1 MKITD
6 LLYYAGAFVVALG
19 VLITVHEFGHF
30 WVARRLGVKVMR
42 FSIGFGRPL
51 WSWRVGKDR
60 MELAIGAFPLGGY
73 VKMLDETEGEVP
85 PTEIH
90 RAFNRQKPWK
100 RMAIVV
106 AGPLFNFL
114 FAILAYWAVYMVG
127 VDGVKPVVG
136 QVVEGSIAQRGG
148 FLAGDEIL
156 SIDGQAVQS
165 WDQRRLYLFQRALDR
180 ARVNVEVRDPQ
191 GQVALRQ
198 LDLSKLPVQE
208 VNASLLERG
217 IGLIGYIPEPLPV
230 IGATEPGPAASAGMK
245 VGDRLVQVNGEP
257 VRSWENLVAMI
268 SKSPGKPVH
277 IVAERDGKRVVFDVT
292 PDAVELGRQTIG
304 RINIRPQFSQLPD
317 DMRVKVRY
325 GVGAALAEGV
335 RNTWSMSVLTLE
347 MLYRMMKLEVSARN
361 ISGPITIAQYAGY
374 SAKAGVTPYVL
385 FLGVIS
391 ISLGVL
397 NLLPIPVLDGGHLM
411 YYIIEAVKGSPLPER
426 FLVLGQQ
433 VGVALL
439 VGLMMLAFYNDLTR
453 VFR

>member
-1 MKITD
+1 MMD

-19 VLITVHEFGHF
+19 ILIAVHEFGHF
-30 WVARRLGVKVMR
+30 WVARRLGIKVLR

-73 VKMLDETEGEVP
+73 VKMLDENEGEVP
-85 PTEIH
+85 PSEIH
-90 RAFNRQKPWK
+90 RAFNRQKAWK

-136 QVVEGSIAQRGG
+136 KVMEGSIAQQGG
-148 FLAGDEIL
+148 FRAGDEIL
-156 SIDGQAVQS
+156 SIDGKAVQS

-191 GQVALRQ
+191 GQVELRQ
-198 LDLSKLPVQE
+198 LDLSKLPVQA

-230 IGATEPGPAASAGMK
+230 IGATEPGPAARAGMK
-245 VGDRLVQVNGEP
+245 VGDRIVEVNGES
-257 VRSWENLVAMI
+257 VRSWENLVALI
-268 SKSPGKPVH
+268 SKNPGKPVH
-277 IVAERDGKRVVFDVT
+277 IAAERDGERLGFEVT
-292 PDAVELGRQTIG
+292 PDAVEQGGQTIG
-304 RINIRPQFSQLPD
+304 RINIRPLFSEIPD

-325 GVGAALAEGV
+325 GVGEALTEGI
-335 RNTWSMSVLTLE
+335 RNTWSMSALTLE
-347 MLYRMMKLEVSARN
+347 MLYRMLKLEVSARN
-361 ISGPITIAQYAGY
+361 ISGPITIAQYAGF
-374 SAKAGVTPYVL
+374 SAKAGVTQFVL

-426 FLVLGQQ
+426 FLMLGQQ

-439 VGLMMLAFYNDLTR
+439 VGLMVLAFYNDLTR
-453 VFR
+453 IFR